1 MMTQSTAEPARAQ
14 MGVGWVCIRQWAL
27 LCMCHCVFCLLAC
40 LTSDSSSLRHRA
52 ASQNVTAVS
61 REAAVWL
68 ASINYDPSLSPTLE
82 FNLQGDS
89 VVLVALIKEKDLCRA
104 AWFRRRSLSDCSHAQ
119 FSSTCSYLKFLL
131 FILFVCRF
139 SEHCTLWPW
148 VNLQGRLWHWVNT
161 PECCRPTNY
170 ENICFKEV
178 LIFTGAK
185 PGCFLTS

>member
-1 MMTQSTAEPARAQ
+1 MMTQSTAEPARYRSAQ

-104 AWFRRRSLSDCSHAQ
+104 AWLQDSIQKKKPFRLLSCTVFINIQ
-119 FSSTCSYLKFLL
+119 LLKILTFHFICLPFLWAL
-131 FILFVCRF
+131 
-139 SEHCTLWPW
+139 HTLTLGEFAGKT
-148 VNLQGRLWHWVNT
+148 VA

-170 ENICFKEV
+170 ENIHF
-178 LIFTGAK
+178 
-185 PGCFLTS
+185 

>member
-1 MMTQSTAEPARAQ
+1 

-104 AWFRRRSLSDCSHAQ
+104 AWLQDSLSNCSHAQ
-119 FSSTCSYLKFLL
+119 FSSTYSYLKFLL

-148 VNLQGRLWHWVNT
+148 VNLQGRLWHLNVADLQT
-161 PECCRPTNY
+161 MKTST
-170 ENICFKEV
+170 FKEV
-178 LIFTGAK
+178 LIFTGAQ